1 MSIIISGDR
10 NYGGTKIWG
19 FFSEIQKFSTKF
31 QKFSAKIWGFF
42 PIFSKNPRISYHI
55 NMSRKV
61 IILIQCFTHIMSKTF
76 YIYDYHDN

>member
-1 MSIIISGDR
+1 MWIIISWDR

-31 QKFSAKIWGFF
+31 QKFSTKIWGFF

-61 IILIQCFTHIMSKTF
+61 DPVIGYQ
-76 YIYDYHDN
+76 Y